1 MTNYTKFPNW
11 LIDEAMPECSH
22 AEWRILC
29 LIARKTVGWGKDS
42 ARISINDF
50 MVATKI
56 KGRQHVVSAINS
68 LVEKEYISRESDGQW
83 FNYSIQSSNLEL
95 PVTLSN
101 QLPKVTTSSNLEL
114 PDVVTL
120 SNQFTPT
127 LKKERKDKEREIDP
141 VILLA
146 GYFTELT
153 ALFPKNGSYVDEWEL
168 PLTVLFKNAGGLEP
182 AKMKLQRAWEYARN
196 PKGRDRPFTIK
207 SPLSLSTIIANL
219 PAGSDAPETT
229 IKVRTR

>member
-1 MTNYTKFPNW
+1 MTNHTKFPNW
-11 LIDEAMPECSH
+11 LLDEVMPHCD
-22 AEWRILC
+22 ANEWRVIC
-29 LIARKTVGWGKDS
+29 AITRETYGWHRES
-42 ARISINDF
+42 AKISIGDF
-50 MVATKI
+50 LKATNIGGK
-56 KGRQHVVSAINS
+56 S
-68 LVEKEYISRESDGQW
+68 
-83 FNYSIQSSNLEL
+83 
-95 PVTLSN
+95 TLSN
-101 QLPKVTTSSNLEL
+101 AINGAIKKGFISRVESGMSYEYQLTIPKIGLVPKQDMSQNGNSTCPEIGLEVF
-114 PDVVTL
+114 PKQDT
-120 SNQFTPT
+120 FTPT